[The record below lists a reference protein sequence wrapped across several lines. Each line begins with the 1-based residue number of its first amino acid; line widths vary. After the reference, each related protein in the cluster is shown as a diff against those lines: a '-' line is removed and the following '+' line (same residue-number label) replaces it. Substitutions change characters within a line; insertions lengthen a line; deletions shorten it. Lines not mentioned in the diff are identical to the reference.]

1 LSFKLV
7 SKKAYWSRGVGLAK
21 RRSIRFALTF
31 LLLFASRQKVNKTI
45 HYICNMNHFELFE
58 LPVSIQIDKTKLAQ
72 KYFELQ
78 KKYHPDFF
86 ANGTEHEQEQAL
98 EISSQLNKALK
109 VLKNLDQ
116 TIKYVLQL
124 KDLLGEEEK
133 YQLPPAFLMEMMEL
147 NEELSADSA
156 KQIEELETAL
166 YSEVAPIIENYNDAA
181 TSNADLLKL
190 KEYYYKKKYLQRI
203 LDRLEG

>member
-1 LSFKLV
+1 MINRL
-7 SKKAYWSRGVGLAK
+7 KKA
-21 RRSIRFALTF
+21 
-31 LLLFASRQKVNKTI
+31 N
-45 HYICNMNHFELFE
+45 HYICNMNYFELFE
-58 LPVSIQIDKTKLAQ
+58 LPITIQIDKTKLAQ
-72 KYFELQ
+72 KFFELQ

-86 ANGTEHEQEQAL
+86 TNATEYEQEQAL

-109 VLKNLDQ
+109 VLKNEDQ

-124 KDLLGEEEK
+124 KGLLEDEEK

-147 NEELSADSA
+147 NEELSADSV
-156 KQIEELETAL
+156 KQIEEMEAAL
-166 YSEVAPIIENYNDAA
+166 YQEVAPIIENYNDATA
-181 TSNADLLKL
+181 SNADLLTL

>member
-1 LSFKLV
+1 
-7 SKKAYWSRGVGLAK
+7 
-21 RRSIRFALTF
+21 
-31 LLLFASRQKVNKTI
+31 
-45 HYICNMNHFELFE
+45 MNYFELFE
-58 LPVSIQIDKTKLAQ
+58 LPVSLQIDKPQLAK
-72 KYFELQ
+72 KYFDLQ

-86 ANGTEHEQEQAL
+86 AKGTEYEQAEAL

-109 VLKNLDQ
+109 VLRDQDQ

-124 KDLLGEEEK
+124 KQLLEEEEK

-147 NEELSADSA
+147 NEELDENSA
-156 KQIEELETAL
+156 KQIQAL
-166 YSEVAPIIENYNDAA
+166 QDQLYNEVAPIIENYHDA
-181 TSNADLLKL
+181 TTTQADLLKL

>member
-1 LSFKLV
+1 MILYPTL
-7 SKKAYWSRGVGLAK
+7 
-21 RRSIRFALTF
+21 
-31 LLLFASRQKVNKTI
+31 
-45 HYICNMNHFELFE
+45 YICKMNYFELFE
-58 LPVSIQIDKTKLAQ
+58 MPVTLNIDKGKLAQ

-86 ANGTEHEQEQAL
+86 TKESEYEQEKAL

-109 VLKNLDQ
+109 IFKNEDE
-116 TIKYVLQL
+116 TIKYVLEL
-124 KDLLGEEEK
+124 KGLMQDDEK

-147 NEELSADSA
+147 NEELSNDSA
-156 KQIEELETAL
+156 AEIAALETGL
-166 YSEVAPIIENYNDAA
+166 YNEVESIIESFNDSQ
-181 TSNADLLKL
+181 TPEKDLLKL

>member
-1 LSFKLV
+1 M
-7 SKKAYWSRGVGLAK
+7 
-21 RRSIRFALTF
+21 
-31 LLLFASRQKVNKTI
+31 N
-45 HYICNMNHFELFE
+45 YICIMNYFELFE

-86 ANGTEHEQEQAL
+86 AKATEHEQAEAL

-109 VLKNLDQ
+109 TFKNQDQ

-124 KDLLGEEEK
+124 KQLLEEEEK

-147 NEELSADSA
+147 NEELSDNSA
-156 KQIEELETAL
+156 KEIEQLETQL
-166 YSEVAPIIENYNDAA
+166 YSEVQPIIENYNDATA
-181 TSNADLLKL
+181 TTADLLKL

>member
-1 LSFKLV
+1 
-7 SKKAYWSRGVGLAK
+7 
-21 RRSIRFALTF
+21 
-31 LLLFASRQKVNKTI
+31 
-45 HYICNMNHFELFE
+45 MNYFELFE
-58 LPVSIQIDKTKLAQ
+58 LPVSFKIDKSKLAQ

-86 ANGTEHEQEQAL
+86 AQGTEHEQEQSL

-109 VLKNLDQ
+109 IFKNEDQ

-124 KDLLGEEEK
+124 KELLQEEEK

-147 NEELSADSA
+147 NEELSDDSSQRIQ
-156 KQIEELETAL
+156 KLENQL
-166 YSEVAPIIENYNDAA
+166 YSEVQLIIENYDDETANA
-181 TSNADLLKL
+181 ADLLKL

>member
-1 LSFKLV
+1 
-7 SKKAYWSRGVGLAK
+7 
-21 RRSIRFALTF
+21 
-31 LLLFASRQKVNKTI
+31 
-45 HYICNMNHFELFE
+45 MNHFELFG
-58 LPVSIQIDKTKLAQ
+58 LPVGFKFDKGKLAQ

-86 ANGTEHEQEQAL
+86 AQGTEHEQEQAL

-109 VLKNLDQ
+109 ILKNEDE

-124 KDLLGEEEK
+124 KGLLEEEEK

-147 NEELSADSA
+147 NEELSENSA
-156 KQIEELETAL
+156 QQINRLEKELYT
-166 YSEVAPIIENYNDAA
+166 EVQPIIENYDDATGA
-181 TSNADLLKL
+181 TAGLLKL

-203 LDRLEG
+203 LDRIAD